1 MRYFP
6 KGDEIRCKCYS
17 YPICVMGICP
27 SYMLVLENTLEC
39 VHYMLMIFFVCFFFQ
54 NLCKNVPIFIMDL
67 FRFFCLFL
75 LFYELRY
82 VDSVMFSKNQLQIF
96 SNFFFLILSICCNL
110 HDRLSHTELTL
121 FFFAKFL
128 SLYGRLLIGYFSC
141 LFFFFFIQVAE
152 R

>member
-1 MRYFP
+1 M
-6 KGDEIRCKCYS
+6 
-17 YPICVMGICP
+17 
-27 SYMLVLENTLEC
+27 
-39 VHYMLMIFFVCFFFQ
+39 FVFFFQ

-128 SLYGRLLIGYFSC
+128 SLYGRLLIGHFSC
-141 LFFFFFIQVAE
+141 LFFFSFLFKWQRDKSSALLAQSSLSHSDEESNISWEQFICPMWVAGT
-152 R
+152 

>member
-1 MRYFP
+1 MQMLFLSNLCDGYIP
-6 KGDEIRCKCYS
+6 KLHAGLGKHIRMC
-17 YPICVMGICP
+17 
-27 SYMLVLENTLEC
+27 TLYAYDLFC
-39 VHYMLMIFFVCFFFQ
+39 LFFFFRISV
-54 NLCKNVPIFIMDL
+54 KMFL
-67 FRFFCLFL
+67 FSLWICSGFFCLFL